1 MTSRSRPTS
10 LVIDGDDIAPRLEP
24 GRTPDPDL
32 AQTAGVEVA
41 GGPGVEFV
49 EGLEVLRRRPER
61 PEPGRPSLLFVH
73 AAAHGAWSWD
83 EHWMPAAAE
92 RGWSCAAM
100 SLRGHG
106 GSPAG
111 ARPATLSDYVED
123 VFQVIVRLPRPP
135 VLVGHS
141 MGALIV
147 QRILARYPA
156 RAGVLI
162 APPGLRHG
170 LRLGAN
176 IGRRHPG
183 DIAAGLAFRPLPARP
198 EYLFS
203 NQVSPADARRHVVRT
218 DPESPLAQYQ
228 ILLPRRVHAAK
239 APVLVLGGAEDGLVP
254 PIDVVRTARHYAT
267 RARLFTGMGHDI
279 MLEPRWR
286 EPLDVLLR
294 WLDAGPRCAPA

>member
-1 MTSRSRPTS
+1 M
-10 LVIDGDDIAPRLEP
+10 
-24 GRTPDPDL
+24 
-32 AQTAGVEVA
+32 
-41 GGPGVEFV
+41 
-49 EGLEVLRRRPER
+49 
-61 PEPGRPSLLFVH
+61 LFVH
-73 AAAHGAWSWD
+73 AAAHGAWCWD

-92 RGWSCAAM
+92 RGWSSAAV

-106 GSPAG
+106 GSPPG
-111 ARPATLSDYVED
+111 RRPATLADYVDD

-141 MGALIV
+141 MGALVV

-156 RAGVLI
+156 PAGVLL

-170 LRLGAN
+170 LRLAAN

-203 NQVSPADARRHVVRT
+203 SEVSAEVASRHVDRT
-218 DPESPLAQYQ
+218 GPESPLAQYQ
-228 ILLPRRVHAAK
+228 ILLPRRAHPSK
-239 APVLVLGGAEDGLVP
+239 APVLVMGGAADALVP
-254 PIDVVRTARHYAT
+254 PIDVVRTAKHYAT
-267 RARLFTGMGHDI
+267 RAHLFAGMGHDL

-286 EPLDVLLR
+286 EPLDVLLG
-294 WLDAGPRCAPA
+294 WLDADPLGAPG